1 MAAPGPQLGG
11 RPRFPSGEERSL
23 PRCAFSSAS
32 LGSAATRG
40 GRLVSG
46 VAGGD
51 PRQLQ
56 PPVVAPGRA
65 GGLGLLGGVW
75 GRAQRSPLG
84 TAGLGLATAGAVGPA
99 GARRAPVVVQGE
111 GAWSF
116 SKLASVG
123 YLPLPLT
130 DLRTVPGGTGVWGRV
145 CGLEQTRRTAWG
157 GST

>member
-1 MAAPGPQLGG
+1 M
-11 RPRFPSGEERSL
+11 
-23 PRCAFSSAS
+23 
-32 LGSAATRG
+32 
-40 GRLVSG
+40 
-46 VAGGD
+46 
-51 PRQLQ
+51 
-56 PPVVAPGRA
+56 
-65 GGLGLLGGVW
+65 W
-75 GRAQRSPLG
+75 GRAQRSPLR

-111 GAWSF
+111 GSWSF

-157 GST
+157 GQYLIEANFSTGCSLHLVSLIHTSESLPSFHGCLSQLCEESVTPPHCLFLKGW